1 MTTVI
6 VLSLLAGAALSLY
19 FNWLILVSASPA
31 VMLLAGVSE
40 IMNGSTVGFAVLS
53 AMVGVTALQAG
64 YLGGALIQHAN
75 LSPVRRKEDRLSAQ
89 VLRKATHELS

>member
-31 VMLLAGVSE
+31 VMLFAGVSE
-40 IMNGSTVGFAVLS
+40 LMNGSTVGFAFLS
-53 AMVGVTALQAG
+53 AMVAATALQAG
-64 YLGGALIQHAN
+64 YLGGALIQLAN
-75 LSPVRRKEDRLSAQ
+75 CQRRGQNVPDGGVRVYRSG
-89 VLRKATHELS
+89 